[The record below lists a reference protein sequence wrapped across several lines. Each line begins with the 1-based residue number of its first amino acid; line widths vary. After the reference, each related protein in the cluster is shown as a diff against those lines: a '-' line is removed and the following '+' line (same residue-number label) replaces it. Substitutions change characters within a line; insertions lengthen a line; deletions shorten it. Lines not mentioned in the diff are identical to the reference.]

1 MANKKPFKF
10 QSLLKLNNRIV
21 EQDLRE
27 VAGSLLT
34 VLLKLENK
42 EHALELNDAISRL
55 ALTGSRLSETL
66 HQQKSLTHTSSQ
78 EDLEKFFK
86 LITQNKEQTKKH
98 VTENASKI
106 IADALKDKISK
117 SDSKE
122 DTCECPACQLRR
134 GLASLTDGIISK
146 AKFKSTPKSEP
157 KKETETSVKLYEV
170 KLPKGTNPEQ
180 AIQEIISKLEGK

>member
-21 EQDLRE
+21 EQDLKE
-27 VAGSLLT
+27 VAAGLLT

-42 EHALELNDAISRL
+42 EHALELNNLISRL

-78 EDLEKFFK
+78 EDLERFFK
-86 LITQNKEQTKKH
+86 LITQNKEQTRTHIK
-98 VTENASKI
+98 ENASKT
-106 IADALKDKISK
+106 IADALKANITK
-117 SDSKE
+117 SDSEE

-134 GLASLTDGIISK
+134 GLVSLTDRIISK
-146 AKFKSTPKSEP
+146 AKSKNTPKSEP
-157 KKETETSVKLYEV
+157 KKETKTSVTLYEV